1 MNQNRKVMAYTKLIV
16 EKQDNICTVK
26 INNPEALNAL
36 NSTILKELD
45 AAFTAIGEDDSV
57 DVVILTGEGRSFVAG
72 ADISQMSTLNA
83 VEGKAFGEL
92 GAAVFRKIELLFTSR
107 LATDRKRTSDQYSV
121 ELLNIFK
128 LHNASCSGF
137 SGAIISSVVP
147 EVVNAVGSA
156 VETVTGVTPKVL
168 SSDIGTGLKIV
179 TGTEGFL
186 GADLAV
192 ASVAAIDKYE
202 LPCFIVDLGTATKI
216 ILLDEDG
223 VFLGCT
229 ISAGVGISLE
239 ALAKKTSQLPA
250 VRLTAPPTSIG
261 TNTVDC
267 MQSGTVFGTAA
278 MLDGLTARMERDF
291 GRKVKTTV
299 ATGGLA
305 EEIVKNCDRE
315 IIFDR
320 DLILEGLKNIY
331 KRKVF

>member
-1 MNQNRKVMAYTKLIV
+1 MVIDMLLTIDIGNT
-16 EKQDNICTVK
+16 NITMG
-26 INNPEALNAL
+26 IY
-36 NSTILKELD
+36 
-45 AAFTAIGEDDSV
+45 
-57 DVVILTGEGRSFVAG
+57 EG
-72 ADISQMSTLNA
+72 D
-83 VEGKAFGEL
+83 
-92 GAAVFRKIELLFTSR
+92 ELLFTSR

-250 VRLTAPPTSIG
+250 VLTAPPTSIG

>member
-1 MNQNRKVMAYTKLIV
+1 MVIDMLLTIDIGNT
-16 EKQDNICTVK
+16 NITMG
-26 INNPEALNAL
+26 IY
-36 NSTILKELD
+36 
-45 AAFTAIGEDDSV
+45 
-57 DVVILTGEGRSFVAG
+57 EG
-72 ADISQMSTLNA
+72 D
-83 VEGKAFGEL
+83 
-92 GAAVFRKIELLFTSR
+92 ELLFTSR

-202 LPCFIVDLGTATKI
+202 LPCFIVDLGTATK

>member
-1 MNQNRKVMAYTKLIV
+1 MVNSMLLTIDIGNT
-16 EKQDNICTVK
+16 NITMG
-26 INNPEALNAL
+26 IY
-36 NSTILKELD
+36 
-45 AAFTAIGEDDSV
+45 
-57 DVVILTGEGRSFVAG
+57 EG
-72 ADISQMSTLNA
+72 D
-83 VEGKAFGEL
+83 
-92 GAAVFRKIELLFTSR
+92 ELLFTSR

-128 LHNASCSGF
+128 LHNASCTDF

-147 EVVNAVGSA
+147 EVVNSVAAA
-156 VETVTGVTPKVL
+156 VETVTGITPYIL
-168 SSDIGTGLKIV
+168 NSDIGTGLKIV
-179 TGTEGFL
+179 TKTEGFL

-192 ASVAAIDKYE
+192 ASVAAIDKYP

-216 ILLDEDG
+216 ILIDEDG
-223 VFLGCT
+223 TFLGCT

-250 VRLTAPPTSIG
+250 VSIKAPTTSIG

-267 MQSGTVFGTAA
+267 MKSGTVFGTAA

-291 GRKVKTTV
+291 GKDVPTTV

-305 EEIVKNCDRE
+305 EEIVKNCERK
-315 IIFDR
+315 IIFDG

-331 KRKVF
+331 KRKGN

>member
-1 MNQNRKVMAYTKLIV
+1 MLLTIDIGNT
-16 EKQDNICTVK
+16 NITMG
-26 INNPEALNAL
+26 IY
-36 NSTILKELD
+36 
-45 AAFTAIGEDDSV
+45 
-57 DVVILTGEGRSFVAG
+57 EG
-72 ADISQMSTLNA
+72 D
-83 VEGKAFGEL
+83 
-92 GAAVFRKIELLFTSR
+92 ELLFTSR

-179 TGTEGFL
+179 TRTDGYLFNKKAE
-186 GADLAV
+186 
-192 ASVAAIDKYE
+192 ASVSAIDKYE

>member
-1 MNQNRKVMAYTKLIV
+1 MNYRALSLI
-16 EKQDNICTVK
+16 
-26 INNPEALNAL
+26 
-36 NSTILKELD
+36 S
-45 AAFTAIGEDDSV
+45 
-57 DVVILTGEGRSFVAG
+57 
-72 ADISQMSTLNA
+72 
-83 VEGKAFGEL
+83 
-92 GAAVFRKIELLFTSR
+92 ELLPR
-107 LATDRKRTSDQYSV
+107 L
-121 ELLNIFK
+121 
-128 LHNASCSGF
+128 F
-137 SGAIISSVVP
+137 S
-147 EVVNAVGSA
+147 
-156 VETVTGVTPKVL
+156 
-168 SSDIGTGLKIV
+168 
-179 TGTEGFL
+179 
-186 GADLAV
+186 
-192 ASVAAIDKYE
+192 
-202 LPCFIVDLGTATKI
+202 
-216 ILLDEDG
+216 LDEDG

-331 KRKVF
+331 KRKFFKNESSFKGRKKREIDICGGFDRAYNCNESYAARLS

>member
-1 MNQNRKVMAYTKLIV
+1 MLLTIDIGNT
-16 EKQDNICTVK
+16 NITMG
-26 INNPEALNAL
+26 IY
-36 NSTILKELD
+36 
-45 AAFTAIGEDDSV
+45 EDD
-57 DVVILTGEGRSFVAG
+57 
-72 ADISQMSTLNA
+72 
-83 VEGKAFGEL
+83 
-92 GAAVFRKIELLFTSR
+92 ELLFVSR

-147 EVVNAVGSA
+147 EVVNAVGKA
-156 VETVTGVTPKVL
+156 VETVTGITPRVL
-168 SSDIGTGLKIV
+168 TSDIGTGLKIV

-216 ILLDEDG
+216 ILIDEDG
-223 VFLGCT
+223 TFLGCT

-278 MLDGLTARMERDF
+278 MLDGLTARMEREF
-291 GRKVKTTV
+291 GKKVKTTV

-315 IIFDR
+315 TVYDGN
-320 DLILEGLKNIY
+320 LILEGLKNIY
-331 KRKVF
+331 KRKGF

>member
-1 MNQNRKVMAYTKLIV
+1 MVIDMLLTIDIGNT
-16 EKQDNICTVK
+16 NITMG
-26 INNPEALNAL
+26 IY
-36 NSTILKELD
+36 
-45 AAFTAIGEDDSV
+45 
-57 DVVILTGEGRSFVAG
+57 EG
-72 ADISQMSTLNA
+72 D
-83 VEGKAFGEL
+83 
-92 GAAVFRKIELLFTSR
+92 ELLFTSR

-202 LPCFIVDLGTATKI
+202 LPCFIIDLGTATKI

-250 VRLTAPPTSIG
+250 VRLTAPSIG

-331 KRKVF
+331 KRKGF

>member
-1 MNQNRKVMAYTKLIV
+1 MVIDMLLTIDIGNT
-16 EKQDNICTVK
+16 NITMG
-26 INNPEALNAL
+26 IY
-36 NSTILKELD
+36 
-45 AAFTAIGEDDSV
+45 
-57 DVVILTGEGRSFVAG
+57 EG
-72 ADISQMSTLNA
+72 D
-83 VEGKAFGEL
+83 
-92 GAAVFRKIELLFTSR
+92 ELLFTSR

-250 VRLTAPPTSIG
+250 VRLTAPPSIG